1 MSSAMKRPV
10 NGPVNGSAPN
20 GALRPTWRKA
30 VRLVLVV
37 LALWAGWRI
46 YGQLRAEQAVADD
59 APALALQWRPEFSAA
74 LLAQAERQ
82 LAAGDLQAAQ
92 DSARRVLANSPLRG
106 QAFRILAQVAER
118 RGDAAQALRLYQ
130 IASRRAPRDL
140 PSRAWLAQHYLQQGQ
155 YPAALAQIDSLLRM
169 SPGRAAAINPVLVQ
183 MAQEPAFADALAH
196 MLAGNPPWRDGTL
209 AALRHPKIGNPEAA
223 GRIMQALQAQGGL
236 SQDEYDRWL
245 DSLMAQGRW
254 GEAYARWASGVPK
267 PDGRLPLLYNGDFRQ
282 PPSNTGFDWRVKRVP
297 GVLLDFVP
305 DAGIRGQ
312 AAYLNF
318 LDRRVPEGGL
328 SQPLLLGPGH
338 YRLGFRARATA
349 LRSEMGLQW
358 QVVCAGSGTVLAR
371 SDPLQG
377 NMGWTGFQMEFSV
390 PPTGCPGQWLRLV
403 NPVPAGAAQRISG
416 ELWLTGFMLL
426 PQT

>member
-358 QVVCAGSGTVLAR
+358 QVVCAGSGMILAR

-416 ELWLTGFMLL
+416 ELWLTGFTLL

>member
-358 QVVCAGSGTVLAR
+358 QVVCAGSGMILAR

>member
-1 MSSAMKRPV
+1 MSPTAKSANAAMHPM
-10 NGPVNGSAPN
+10 PAPASN
-20 GALRPTWRKA
+20 PAWRKA

-169 SPGRAAAINPVLVQ
+169 SPTRAAAINPVLVQ

-282 PPSNTGFDWRVKRVP
+282 PPSNAGFDWRVKRVP

-416 ELWLTGFMLL
+416 ELWLTGFTLL

>member
-1 MSSAMKRPV
+1 MSSTAKSTNPV
-10 NGPVNGSAPN
+10 VHPMPATASSPA
-20 GALRPTWRKA
+20 WRKA
-30 VRLVLVV
+30 LLSVLVV

-46 YGQLRAEQAVADD
+46 YGQLRAEQAVADAD
-59 APALALQWRPEFSAA
+59 PALALQWQPEFSAA

-106 QAFRILAQVAER
+106 QAFRILAQVADR
-118 RGDAAQALRLYQ
+118 RGDAVQALRLYQ
-130 IASRRAPRDL
+130 IAARRAPRDL

-155 YPAALAQIDSLLRM
+155 YAAALAQIDSLLRM
-169 SPGRAAAINPVLVQ
+169 SPSRATAINPVLVQ
-183 MAQEPAFADALAH
+183 MAQEPAFADALAQ
-196 MLAGNPPWRDGTL
+196 MLAGNPPWRDSTL
-209 AALRHPKIGNPEAA
+209 AALRHPTRGNPDAA

-236 SQDEYDRWL
+236 SEEEYNRWL

-254 GEAYARWASGVPK
+254 GEAYARWASGAPK
-267 PDGRLPLLYNGDFRQ
+267 PDGRLPLLYNGDFHQ
-282 PPSNTGFDWRVKRVP
+282 PSSNAGFDWRWKRVP

-318 LDRRVPEGGL
+318 LDRRVPEAGL
-328 SQPLLLGPGH
+328 SQPLLLGPGA

-358 QVVCAGSGTVLAR
+358 QVVCAGSGMVLGR

-377 NMGWTGFQMEFSV
+377 NMGWTRFQMDFTV
-390 PPTGCPGQWLRLV
+390 PATNCPGQWLRLV
-403 NPVPAGAAQRISG
+403 NPVPAGAAQRVSG
-416 ELWLTGFMLL
+416 ELWVTGFTLL

>member
-10 NGPVNGSAPN
+10 NGPVDGSAPN

-416 ELWLTGFMLL
+416 ELWLTGFTLL

>member
-1 MSSAMKRPV
+1 M
-10 NGPVNGSAPN
+10 
-20 GALRPTWRKA
+20 
-30 VRLVLVV
+30 RLVLVV

-416 ELWLTGFMLL
+416 ELWLTGFTLL

>member
-1 MSSAMKRPV
+1 M
-10 NGPVNGSAPN
+10 
-20 GALRPTWRKA
+20 
-30 VRLVLVV
+30 RLVLVV

-169 SPGRAAAINPVLVQ
+169 SPTRAAAINPVLVQ

-282 PPSNTGFDWRVKRVP
+282 PPSNAGFDWRVKRVP

-416 ELWLTGFMLL
+416 ELWLTGFTLL